1 MRAFLD
7 SRGKSVYHDPVKNQ
21 VILKKNEDRR
31 VLAGH
36 QWVFSN
42 EIKAVQGSPESGDVV
57 ELLRHDGKFLGVG
70 FYHTGSLIAFR
81 MLSPEREE
89 ISFRFFEKRITDA
102 LELRRRLFPGEETFR
117 LVHGESDFLPG
128 LIIDKFNEYLA
139 VQTLSAGMDRRL
151 TLIGDV
157 LESLFHPKAIVERN
171 ESPLRALEG
180 LPATKTVLRGTLDQ
194 TIVSEGGVKFKI
206 DLMGGHKTGAFLDQ
220 RSNRATARRYCRG
233 LTVLDCFCNE
243 GAFSL
248 QAAAGGAESVLGI
261 DSSEPSIARAGVNAT
276 INQMS
281 NVSFQCQDAF
291 EALKAFRS
299 KKRTFDSVILDP
311 PSFTRNKK
319 TVATALR
326 AYGEINALAASLV
339 APGGFLI
346 TSSCSHHVSEAEF
359 FTAVERGLTKAG
371 RQGRLIESAGASPDH
386 PTLVSMPETRYL
398 KFGVFALSSRG
409 S

>member
-1 MRAFLD
+1 M
-7 SRGKSVYHDPVKNQ
+7 KNQ

-81 MLSPEREE
+81 MLSLEREE

-102 LELRRRLFPGEETFR
+102 LELRKRLFPGDETFR

-180 LPATKTVLRGTLDQ
+180 LPASKSVLRGTLEQ
-194 TIVSEGGVKFKI
+194 TIV
-206 DLMGGHKTGAFLDQ
+206 
-220 RSNRATARRYCRG
+220 
-233 LTVLDCFCNE
+233 
-243 GAFSL
+243 
-248 QAAAGGAESVLGI
+248 
-261 DSSEPSIARAGVNAT
+261 
-276 INQMS
+276 
-281 NVSFQCQDAF
+281 
-291 EALKAFRS
+291 
-299 KKRTFDSVILDP
+299 
-311 PSFTRNKK
+311 
-319 TVATALR
+319 
-326 AYGEINALAASLV
+326 
-339 APGGFLI
+339 
-346 TSSCSHHVSEAEF
+346 
-359 FTAVERGLTKAG
+359 
-371 RQGRLIESAGASPDH
+371 
-386 PTLVSMPETRYL
+386 
-398 KFGVFALSSRG
+398 
-409 S
+409 